1 MNCIGGHNW
10 TNLYTASCVNCQFS
24 DQVSTAAS
32 APLTPVELPSKPQ
45 EKVAIDIT
53 GPFEKATWDCHYA
66 IVLTD
71 YYSKWTEVAFASTV
85 TTEVILHF
93 LATVFSR
100 EGNPTYLVSDN
111 GCQFTS
117 HAFAV
122 FLREREIQHL
132 RSSVYYPKA
141 NSAVERFNRV
151 LKECIQVK
159 GVANHGKKL

>member
-1 MNCIGGHNW
+1 M
-10 TNLYTASCVNCQFS
+10 
-24 DQVSTAAS
+24 
-32 APLTPVELPSKPQ
+32 
-45 EKVAIDIT
+45 IDIT
-53 GPFEKATWDCHYA
+53 CPFEKATWDCCYA

-71 YYSKWTEVAFASTV
+71 YYGKWPEVAFASTV
-85 TTEVILHF
+85 ATDVILRF

-132 RSSVYYPKA
+132 RSSLYYLKA
-141 NSAVERFNRV
+141 NGAVERFNRI
-151 LKECIQVK
+151 LKECIQTSERSHK
-159 GVANHGKKL
+159 PWK